1 MSDTLEQSPTP
12 TTQPADQPTEAVR
25 ATGWRRWH
33 TITLLIALSLTPGF
47 AAAIDRAWWHA
58 LPPGVRMSAYV
69 LSGVLIVAA
78 CSLILMRDETP
89 PGTQP

>member
-1 MSDTLEQSPTP
+1 MSDTIEQP
-12 TTQPADQPTEAVR
+12 PAPNAQQADPPTEAVR
-25 ATGWRRWH
+25 PTGWRRSH
-33 TITLLIALSLTPGF
+33 TITLLIALSLSPGL
-47 AAAIDRAWWHA
+47 AAAIDRDWWHA

-78 CSLILMRDETP
+78 CSLILARDEAP